1 VYAKQ
6 FMSMD
11 MQHSFYNKNWN
22 IQARGFFENLE
33 PMEGALKAIQEME
46 SEGLQLYLC
55 TSPVKGSVYCA
66 QEKLNWIVEHLGEE
80 WLDKA
85 ILCQDKVMC
94 IESSLRFLFDC
105 SLPFHCCASELK
117 RFARFL

>member
-1 VYAKQ
+1 
-6 FMSMD
+6 
-11 MQHSFYNKNWN
+11 
-22 IQARGFFENLE
+22 
-33 PMEGALKAIQEME
+33 MEGALKAIQEME

-85 ILCQDKVMC
+85 ILCQDKVSC
-94 IESSLRFLFDC
+94 ITSGITILFDC
-105 SLPFHCCASELK
+105 QLLLAFCFQTIALRNAS
-117 RFARFL
+117 RIIVD

>member
-1 VYAKQ
+1 
-6 FMSMD
+6 
-11 MQHSFYNKNWN
+11 
-22 IQARGFFENLE
+22 
-33 PMEGALKAIQEME
+33 MEGALKAIHEME

-85 ILCQDKVMC
+85 ILCQDKVK
-94 IESSLRFLFDC
+94 
-105 SLPFHCCASELK
+105 HCTLKSASK
-117 RFARFL
+117 FSVSRSMQA